1 MHRSFNMFAG
11 LLFFVGSIITYAAD
25 AEEPISRVLFGSCIK
40 QDRPISIFHTMASQR
55 PDLLLF
61 TGDNIYADTDDM
73 NVMREK
79 YAALASRREFQALQK
94 LCPILATWDDHD
106 YGVNDGG
113 ADFPKRAESQKE
125 FLDFWQVPLDSP
137 RRDQAGIYDAHLLG
151 PEGKRLQIIMLDTRY
166 VRSPLKKGERRVG
179 GPYYPDDD
187 PSKTMLGETQWQW
200 LKQQLKQ
207 PAEIR
212 VIVSS
217 IQFAASAAGQECW
230 ANLPREQQRMTELI
244 ADTNAGGVIVISGD
258 RHWSELSAI
267 TEGVPYPIYDWTCS
281 SFNQSHPRGTPTE
294 NSFRID
300 ETTFHHENYGV
311 MAIDWEAADPLIA
324 ISVRDIEGRSRIEKQ
339 INLSELNP

>member
-1 MHRSFNMFAG
+1 MNHS
-11 LLFFVGSIITYAAD
+11 VV
-25 AEEPISRVLFGSCIK
+25 AEEPVSRVLFGSCIK

-79 YAALASRREFQALQK
+79 YAALAARREFQALRER
-94 LCPILATWDDHD
+94 CPILATWDDHD

-113 ADFPKRAESQKE
+113 ADFPKRAESQKN
-125 FLDFWQVPLDSP
+125 FLDFWQVPENSP
-137 RRDQAGIYDAHLLG
+137 RRSQAGIYDAKVLG
-151 PEGKRLQIIMLDTRY
+151 PKGKRLQIIMLDTRY
-166 VRSPLKKGERRVG
+166 FRSPLKKGERRVG

-187 PSKTMLGETQWQW
+187 PTKTMLGEAQWQW
-200 LKQQLKQ
+200 LEQQLKR

-217 IQFAASAAGQECW
+217 IQFAPSAAGQECW
-230 ANLPREQQRMTELI
+230 ANLPLERQRMLQLITETK
-244 ADTNAGGVIVISGD
+244 ANGVIVISGD

-267 TEGVPYPIYDWTCS
+267 TEEVPYPIYDWTCS
-281 SFNQSHPRGTPTE
+281 SLNQNHSRGTPTE

-300 ETTFHHENYGV
+300 ETTYHHENYGV
-311 MAIDWEAADPLIA
+311 VAIDWKAGDPSIA
-324 ISVRDIEGRSRIEKQ
+324 ISVRDIEGRPRIEKQ
-339 INLSELNP
+339 INLSELSP